1 MKMKMKNKITILIL
15 LTQLM
20 LITSA
25 EARCNLELFRFG
37 SSAEEIKKQLNL
49 PDGGMLPIVG
59 NEFKN
64 VVFVPGEK
72 VCKYEKAFEGAPIN
86 FVFLYDKLVE
96 IQTTRLSG
104 KPTMINWAESVYGE
118 KKNKPKGF
126 YQQDPIANWMWENF
140 NAIIAYSIRPDEQ
153 GVIES
158 IIIESRQHQRYFEKF
173 FKKEEELIQRGM
185 Q

>member
-1 MKMKMKNKITILIL
+1 MGGA
-15 LTQLM
+15 
-20 LITSA
+20 S
-25 EARCNLELFRFG
+25 
-37 SSAEEIKKQLNL
+37 KKVL
-49 PDGGMLPIVG
+49 
-59 NEFKN
+59 
-64 VVFVPGEK
+64 FVPGEE
-72 VCKYEKAFEGAPIN
+72 VCKGEKAFEGAPVT

-96 IQTTRLSG
+96 MQTTRLSEN
-104 KPTMINWAESVYGE
+104 PMLIHWAESVYGE

-126 YQQDPIANWMWENF
+126 YQQDPIADWMWENF